1 MVLRKAYD
9 ARQRLNAL
17 LKELYPM
24 YSNAVALYGL
34 EVLNE
39 GAKTIAEQVEVIAGT
54 RNVMG
59 VVAPMLEISKVPRS
73 TPALPLEVSEIQAKR
88 KEIIEAIIAVAEYE
102 KELIRIGQEVLRLRR
117 IVSMLEKVLIPR
129 LINTIRYLTMKFD
142 EMEREEKVRKMKV
155 KELLIRREQV

>member
-1 MVLRKAYD
+1 MLRKAYD

-17 LKELYPM
+17 LNELYPM

-34 EVLNE
+34 EALNE

-59 VVAPMLEISKVPRS
+59 IVAPIIEISKVPRS
-73 TPALPLEVSEIQAKR
+73 TLALPLEVSEIQARR

-129 LINTIRYLTMKFD
+129 LENTIRYLTMKFD

-155 KELLIRREQV
+155 KELLARREQV

>member
-1 MVLRKAYD
+1 VLRKAYD

-17 LKELYPM
+17 LNELYPM

-34 EVLNE
+34 EALNE

-59 VVAPMLEISKVPRS
+59 VVAPILETSKVPRS
-73 TPALPLEVSEIQAKR
+73 TLALPLEVSEIQARR

-129 LINTIRYLTMKFD
+129 LENTIRYLTMKFD

-155 KELLIRREQV
+155 KELLARREQV